1 MIGKIEV
8 LGLDEL
14 DKQLAKLD
22 DKVKDK
28 ALSKALN
35 HALNPMRKDAK
46 LYASVAPEPHTM
58 IVKGLSLIHI

>member
-14 DKQLAKLD
+14 DKQFAKLD

-28 ALSKALN
+28 ALSKAHKSRPKPN
-35 HALNPMRKDAK
+35 AK
-46 LYASVAPEPHTM
+46 RCQILCVCCP
-58 IVKGLSLIHI
+58 